1 MGLFSMLNF
10 ISGAAATGL
19 IGKLLDSGSAGVRL
33 NPLLLLREGTL
44 YSNIFLSLAAG
55 TVLVAL
61 LYLAGFRK
69 SGRPAGTGMN
79 AQPAVKGTPRG

>member
-19 IGKLLDSGSAGVRL
+19 IGKLLDSGSVSFRL
-33 NPLLLLREGTL
+33 NPLLVLREGAL
-44 YSNIFLSLAAG
+44 YSNIFLSLGAG

-61 LYLAGFRK
+61 LYLSGFGKGRRSSEAGMK
-69 SGRPAGTGMN
+69 TGN
-79 AQPAVKGTPRG
+79 